1 MDRVCDQPW
10 LLLSARRSHKRPPSS
25 VAVRESGSATSD
37 RRHAAPFRLL
47 RTAFDA
53 SVSALE
59 NPLKAS
65 ASSRTPASGFTCSLL
80 LTARLSSR

>member
-1 MDRVCDQPW
+1 
-10 LLLSARRSHKRPPSS
+10 
-25 VAVRESGSATSD
+25 
-37 RRHAAPFRLL
+37 LL